1 MRRNLK
7 GAEYDIVVSFFD
19 NGEGN
24 CIAKTIVGEDETS
37 VNKYRLIVAANNP
50 ITQQPF
56 NKDENLLMR
65 YALGNQ
71 DHLWSDYWEDPAPEE
86 GGE

>member
-1 MRRNLK
+1 MRRKLK

-19 NGEGN
+19 NGDGN
-24 CIAKTIVGEDETS
+24 CIAKTIVGEGETP
-37 VNKYRLIVAANNP
+37 VNTYRLTVAANNP

-56 NKDENLLMR
+56 DKNEDALMA
-65 YALGNQ
+65 YALSNQ
-71 DHLWSDYWEDPAPEE
+71 EHLWSDYWEDPAPE